1 LRRAFDPSCAGLTRA
16 SIEKNSFVGSGW
28 TAGSSLAITRAV
40 LPSLLNNN
48 LRAGLPAGLLVL
60 TALLISAPALAQSQP
75 GFDCNLFGPTAPCD
89 PYLLYPPRQ
98 GLQHT
103 VRSSQPRDAAQGGVA
118 TLRALFARLG
128 ACWRPPP
135 LDEARAGMQLTVRL
149 AFKRDGHILGV
160 PRFTY
165 VSRDATNAERARYQ
179 QAVLDSLTGCA
190 PFPFAGGLGGAVAG
204 RPLTIRYIDDRKTH
218 QRRI

>member
-1 LRRAFDPSCAGLTRA
+1 MIALRRVT
-16 SIEKNSFVGSGW
+16 
-28 TAGSSLAITRAV
+28 
-40 LPSLLNNN
+40 LLG
-48 LRAGLPAGLLVL
+48 ALV
-60 TALLISAPALAQSQP
+60 TWHAQPALAQSQP
-75 GFDCNLFGPTAPCD
+75 GFDCNLFGPTEPCD
-89 PYLLYPPRQ
+89 PYLLYPPGQ

-103 VRSSQPRDAAQGGVA
+103 VRGSEAGRSGEGSVA
-118 TLRALFARLG
+118 TLRQLFARLG

-149 AFKRDGHILGV
+149 AFRRDGSILGE

-165 VSRDATNAERARYQ
+165 VSRAATTAERELYKR
-179 QAVLDSLTGCA
+179 AVLDSLKGCS

-204 RPLTIRYIDDRKTH
+204 RPLTIRYIDDRKTQ